1 MPDAPHP
8 FTLRQLQYVTAVAD
22 TGSFRRAA
30 ERCAVSQPALSAQI
44 AAVEQGVGVRL
55 FERDHR
61 RVMPTAAGQDLL
73 VRARRLLVAADD
85 LTEAARRLSDPLA
98 GTVRIGVIPTVSPYL
113 LPEVVPALRRRNPRL
128 TVRWIEDKTDVLAAR
143 LQEGAL
149 DGALLA
155 LEPRLA
161 DFESQIIGEDP
172 FLLATP
178 RTHPLGARRSP
189 AHLQD
194 LKGAHVLLL
203 DDGHCLRDQALEVC
217 AKGEAEELGFRAT
230 SLATLVQMVASGAG
244 VTLLPRLAAPAETR
258 RSNLALRSFAAPSPH
273 RTLALIWR
281 RNTAVQPAL
290 RAIAATVRDAYRD
303 AEPRFARSV
312 KPAA

>member
-1 MPDAPHP
+1 MSDAPHP

-30 ERCAVSQPALSAQI
+30 ERCAVSQPALSSQV
-44 AAVEQGVGVRL
+44 AAVEQGLGVRL

-61 RVMPTAAGQDLL
+61 RVLPTAAGQELL
-73 VRARRLLVAADD
+73 ARARRLLVDAED
-85 LTEAARRLSDPLA
+85 LTQASRRLGDPLA

-113 LPEVVPALRRRNPRL
+113 LPEVVPALRRRQARL
-128 TVRWIEDKTDVLAAR
+128 TVVWIEDKTDVLAAR

-161 DFESQIIGEDP
+161 DFESEIIGEDP
-172 FLLATP
+172 FLLAAP
-178 RTHPLGARRSP
+178 RTHPLAARRSP
-189 AHLQD
+189 AHLHD

-244 VTLLPRLAAPAETR
+244 VTLLPRLAAPAESR
-258 RSNLALRSFAAPSPH
+258 RS
-273 RTLALIWR
+273 
-281 RNTAVQPAL
+281 
-290 RAIAATVRDAYRD
+290 
-303 AEPRFARSV
+303 
-312 KPAA
+312 